1 MTTQSPSGP
10 SRRIAVIG
18 MGAWGSALALHCA
31 RAGHSVVGWSRDKA
45 LVERAQSS
53 GEFQF
58 SGTTCALPSNLTL
71 THQLQ
76 DTANAE
82 MTIIALP
89 ARAWAEVVPHVA
101 ARVIVSATKGLE
113 KESGLT
119 PLSYAAEK
127 LKVARDTL
135 AVISG
140 PSFAS
145 DLIAGHPISIV
156 ASSTSEALA
165 QEVATTLSN
174 ESLRVYTS
182 TDPLGVELGGIL
194 KNVIAIAAGVS
205 DSLEY
210 GPSARAALIT
220 RGLAEMAALATAMG
234 ANFKTLSGLS
244 GLGDLLM
251 TATENQSRNRAVGLQ
266 LGKGAKLE
274 SVIASLGSTAEGV
287 SSAPLVQRVA
297 QEKGVEVPITD
308 QVVRLLRG
316 EVIPSELTKALMC
329 RPLRR
334 EF

>member
-1 MTTQSPSGP
+1 M
-10 SRRIAVIG
+10 
-18 MGAWGSALALHCA
+18 
-31 RAGHSVVGWSRDKA
+31 
-45 LVERAQSS
+45 
-53 GEFQF
+53 
-58 SGTTCALPSNLTL
+58 
-71 THQLQ
+71 
-76 DTANAE
+76 
-82 MTIIALP
+82 
-89 ARAWAEVVPHVA
+89 A

-113 KESGLT
+113 KDSGLT

-127 LKVARDTL
+127 LKLARDTL

-156 ASSTSEALA
+156 ASSSSEALA

-251 TATENQSRNRAVGLQ
+251 TATESQSRNRAVGLQ
-266 LGKGAKLE
+266 LGKGAKL
-274 SVIASLGSTAEGV
+274 SAVIASLGSTAEGV
-287 SSAPLVQRVA
+287 SSAPLVQRLA
-297 QEKGVEVPITD
+297 QEKGVAVPITD

-316 EVIPSELTKALMC
+316 EVVPGELTKALMN

>member
-1 MTTQSPSGP
+1 MTNQTISVP
-10 SRRIAVIG
+10 SRRIAVVG

-31 RAGHSVVGWSRDKA
+31 RAGHSVVGWNRDKA
-45 LVERAQSS
+45 VVERALSS

-58 SGTTCALPSNLTL
+58 AGAMLPFPSNLKI

-82 MTIIALP
+82 LTIIALP
-89 ARAWAEVVPHVA
+89 ARALAEVVPHVT

-113 KESGLT
+113 KDSGLT

-127 LKVARDTL
+127 LKLARDTL

-156 ASSTSEALA
+156 ASSSSEALA

-210 GPSARAALIT
+210 GPSAKAALIT

-234 ANFKTLSGLS
+234 ATFKTLSGLS

-266 LGKGAKLE
+266 LGKGAKL
-274 SVIASLGSTAEGV
+274 SDVIASLGSTAEGV
-287 SSAPLVQRVA
+287 SSAALVQRLA
-297 QEKGVEVPITD
+297 QEKGVAVPITD

-316 EVIPSELTKALMC
+316 EVVPGELTKALMN

>member
-1 MTTQSPSGP
+1 MPHLTT
-10 SRRIAVIG
+10 
-18 MGAWGSALALHCA
+18 
-31 RAGHSVVGWSRDKA
+31 RA
-45 LVERAQSS
+45 
-53 GEFQF
+53 
-58 SGTTCALPSNLTL
+58 
-71 THQLQ
+71 
-76 DTANAE
+76 
-82 MTIIALP
+82 
-89 ARAWAEVVPHVA
+89 
-101 ARVIVSATKGLE
+101 IVSATKGLE
-113 KESGLT
+113 RDSGLT

-127 LKVARDTL
+127 LSVARDTL

-145 DLIAGHPISIV
+145 DLVAGHPISIV
-156 ASSTSEALA
+156 AGSTSEPLA
-165 QEVATTLSN
+165 HEVATTLST

-274 SVIASLGSTAEGV
+274 DVIASLGSTAEGV
-287 SSAPLVQRVA
+287 SSAPLVQKVA
-297 QEKGVEVPITD
+297 REKGVEVPITD

-316 EVIPSELTKALMC
+316 EVIPGELTKALMS

>member
-1 MTTQSPSGP
+1 MTNQTISVP
-10 SRRIAVIG
+10 SRRIAVVG

-31 RAGHSVVGWSRDKA
+31 RAGHSVVGWNRDKA
-45 LVERAQSS
+45 VVERALSS

-58 SGTTCALPSNLTL
+58 AGAMLPFPSNLKI

-82 MTIIALP
+82 LTIIALP
-89 ARAWAEVVPHVA
+89 ARALAEVVPHVA

-113 KESGLT
+113 KDSGLT

-127 LKVARDTL
+127 LKLARDTL

-156 ASSTSEALA
+156 ASSSSEALA

-251 TATENQSRNRAVGLQ
+251 TATESQSRNRAVGLQ
-266 LGKGAKLE
+266 LGKGAKL
-274 SVIASLGSTAEGV
+274 SAVIASLGSTAEGV
-287 SSAPLVQRVA
+287 SSAPLVQRLA
-297 QEKGVEVPITD
+297 QEKGVAVPITD

-316 EVIPSELTKALMC
+316 EVVPGELTKALMN

>member
-1 MTTQSPSGP
+1 MTNQTISVP
-10 SRRIAVIG
+10 SRRIAVVG

-31 RAGHSVVGWSRDKA
+31 RAGHSVVGWNRDKA
-45 LVERAQSS
+45 VVERALSS

-58 SGTTCALPSNLTL
+58 AGAMLPFPSNLKI

-82 MTIIALP
+82 LTIIALP
-89 ARAWAEVVPHVA
+89 ARALAEVVPHVT

-113 KESGLT
+113 KDSGLT

-127 LKVARDTL
+127 LKLARDTL

-156 ASSTSEALA
+156 ASSSSEALA

-210 GPSARAALIT
+210 GPSAKAALIT

-266 LGKGAKLE
+266 LGKGAKL
-274 SVIASLGSTAEGV
+274 SDVIASLGSTAEGV
-287 SSAPLVQRVA
+287 SSAALVQRLA
-297 QEKGVEVPITD
+297 QEKGVAVPITD

-316 EVIPSELTKALMC
+316 EVVPGELTKALMN

>member
-1 MTTQSPSGP
+1 
-10 SRRIAVIG
+10 

-31 RAGHSVVGWSRDKA
+31 RAGHSVVGWNRDKA
-45 LVERAQSS
+45 VVERALSS

-58 SGTTCALPSNLTL
+58 AGAMLPFPSNLKI

-82 MTIIALP
+82 LTIIALP
-89 ARAWAEVVPHVA
+89 ARALAEVVPHVA

-113 KESGLT
+113 KDSGLT

-127 LKVARDTL
+127 LKLARDTL

-156 ASSTSEALA
+156 ASSSSEALA

-251 TATENQSRNRAVGLQ
+251 TATESQSRNRAVGLQ
-266 LGKGAKLE
+266 LGKGAKL
-274 SVIASLGSTAEGV
+274 SAVIASLGSTAEGV
-287 SSAPLVQRVA
+287 SSAPLVQRLA
-297 QEKGVEVPITD
+297 QEKGVAVPITD

-316 EVIPSELTKALMC
+316 EVVPGELTKALMN

>member
-1 MTTQSPSGP
+1 MTNQTISVP
-10 SRRIAVIG
+10 SRRIAVVG

-31 RAGHSVVGWSRDKA
+31 RAGHSVVGWNRDKA
-45 LVERAQSS
+45 VVERALSS

-58 SGTTCALPSNLTL
+58 AGAMLPFPSNLKI

-82 MTIIALP
+82 LTIIALP
-89 ARAWAEVVPHVA
+89 ARALAEVVPHVA

-113 KESGLT
+113 KDSGLT

-127 LKVARDTL
+127 LKLARDTL

-156 ASSTSEALA
+156 ASSSSEALA

-251 TATENQSRNRAVGLQ
+251 TATESQSRNRAVGLQ
-266 LGKGAKLE
+266 LGKGAKL
-274 SVIASLGSTAEGV
+274 SDVIASLGSTAEGV
-287 SSAPLVQRVA
+287 SSAPLVQRLA
-297 QEKGVEVPITD
+297 QEKGVAVPITD
-308 QVVRLLRG
+308 QVVRLLRA
-316 EVIPSELTKALMC
+316 EVVPGELTKALMN

>member
-1 MTTQSPSGP
+1 MTNQTISVP
-10 SRRIAVIG
+10 SRRIAVVG

-31 RAGHSVVGWSRDKA
+31 RAGHSVVGWNRDKA
-45 LVERAQSS
+45 VVERALSS

-58 SGTTCALPSNLTL
+58 AGAMLPFPSNLKI

-82 MTIIALP
+82 LTIIALP
-89 ARAWAEVVPHVA
+89 ARALAEVVPHVA

-113 KESGLT
+113 KDSGLT

-127 LKVARDTL
+127 LKLARDTL

-156 ASSTSEALA
+156 ASSSSEALA

-210 GPSARAALIT
+210 GPSAKAALIT

-266 LGKGAKLE
+266 LGKGAKL
-274 SVIASLGSTAEGV
+274 SDVIASLGSTAEGV
-287 SSAPLVQRVA
+287 SSAALVQRLA
-297 QEKGVEVPITD
+297 QEKGVAVPITD

-316 EVIPSELTKALMC
+316 EVVPGELTKALMN

>member
-1 MTTQSPSGP
+1 MTNQTISVP
-10 SRRIAVIG
+10 SRRIAVVG

-31 RAGHSVVGWSRDKA
+31 RAGHSVVGWNRDKA
-45 LVERAQSS
+45 VVERALSS

-58 SGTTCALPSNLTL
+58 AGAMLPFPSNLKI

-82 MTIIALP
+82 LTIIALP
-89 ARAWAEVVPHVA
+89 ARALAEVGPHVA

-113 KESGLT
+113 KDSGLT

-127 LKVARDTL
+127 LKLARDTL

-156 ASSTSEALA
+156 ASSSSEALA

-251 TATENQSRNRAVGLQ
+251 TATESQSRNRAVGLQ
-266 LGKGAKLE
+266 LGKGAKL
-274 SVIASLGSTAEGV
+274 SAVIASLGSTAEGV
-287 SSAPLVQRVA
+287 SSAPLVQRLA
-297 QEKGVEVPITD
+297 QEKGVAVPITD

-316 EVIPSELTKALMC
+316 EVVPGELTKALMN